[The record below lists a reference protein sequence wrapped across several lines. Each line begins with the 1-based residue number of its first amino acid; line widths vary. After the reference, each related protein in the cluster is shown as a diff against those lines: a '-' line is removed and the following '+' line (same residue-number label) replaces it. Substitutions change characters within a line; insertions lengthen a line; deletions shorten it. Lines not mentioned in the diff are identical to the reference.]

1 VQIDYGWVAVG
12 VVILAYVVG
21 VLVLYKTGRIARDHA
36 ISFFGPCLMIK
47 TERGRDTLDR
57 VAKKAVRFWNWF
69 GDAGIVLALVAMAGM
84 ALLLLWE
91 AVKVL
96 SIPASAAPSPAEALA
111 LPGINP
117 FIPVGYGIV
126 ALVVAVV
133 LHELCHGVLARANDV
148 KVKSLGILWLVI
160 PIGAFVEQDEDEMM
174 KAPARKRDRIA
185 AAGVMANFVLAIV
198 FLLILSA
205 MFSTSIQPKAD
216 GIGVYGVLAGS
227 PAQNASIATG
237 DIITMVN
244 GSATPNIVTLRD
256 ALAKCYPGENVTV
269 EVYSQSAG
277 AIVPKFVVMAPASA
291 FESGLT
297 GNASRAAFMGIQE
310 YALPPQA
317 TVSILQDPVGNGA
330 SQAGISV
337 AGGLATP
344 ILFLALPFV
353 GMEPVQGTA
362 MQFFTISGP
371 LAALGTGGV
380 WVLINMVYWLAWM
393 NLLLG
398 LCNALPAV
406 PLDGGFLFTDALSKV
421 VRKFRSSWS
430 EAKLE
435 SVVNRLSIA
444 TTLFIF
450 FLIIWQFVGPR
461 L

>member
-12 VVILAYVVG
+12 VVILAYIVG
-21 VLVLYKTGRIARDHA
+21 VFALYKTHKIGRDQP

-57 VAKKAVRFWNWF
+57 VAQKAKRFWNWF

-84 ALLLLWE
+84 ALLLIWE

-96 SIPASAAPSPAEALA
+96 SIPASEAPSASEALA

-117 FIPVGYGIV
+117 FIPVGYGII

-148 KVKSLGILWLVI
+148 KVKSLGVLWLVI
-160 PIGAFVEQDEDEMM
+160 PIGAFVEQDEEEMT

-185 AAGVMANFVLAIV
+185 AAGVMANFVLALV
-198 FLLILSA
+198 FFLILSA
-205 MFSTSIQPKAD
+205 IFTTSVQPKAD
-216 GIGVYGVLAGS
+216 GIGVYGVLSGS
-227 PAQNASIATG
+227 PAQNASIAPG

-244 GSATPNIVTLRD
+244 GTATPNLITLKD
-256 ALAKCYPGENVTV
+256 ALSQCQPHHNYTV

-277 AIVPKFVVMAPASA
+277 AIVARTVDMAPASA

-297 GNASRAAFMGIQE
+297 VNESHAAFMGIQE
-310 YALPPQA
+310 YAIPPQA
-317 TVSILQDPVGNGA
+317 LVSLLQDPLGNAA
-330 SQAGISV
+330 SQSGINV
-337 AGGLATP
+337 AGGLASP

-353 GMEPVQGTA
+353 AMEPVQGTA
-362 MQFFTISGP
+362 AQFFTVTGP
-371 LAALGTGGV
+371 LAFMGSGGV
-380 WVLINMVYWLAWM
+380 WILANLVYWLVWM

-406 PLDGGFLFTDALSKV
+406 PLDGGFLFTDAAAKV
-421 VRKFRSSWS
+421 VRKFRSAWS
-430 EAKLE
+430 EEKLN